1 MTPPEIH
8 VHVHVDGGGAEN
20 LSVHVYL
27 PTDTTELEG
36 LLMATKEELLASI
49 ADVKTALVELQSD
62 VARVIAD
69 LEAALEAQD
78 LTAVAAAVED
88 LKATVTTIDE
98 AVETASPEPTEPE
111 PTP

>member
-1 MTPPEIH
+1 MTTTEVH

-27 PTDTTELEG
+27 PTDTEELEG
-36 LLMATKEELLASI
+36 LLMATKEELLASV
-49 ADVKTALVELQSD
+49 ADVKALVVELQKD
-62 VARVIAD
+62 VTRIITD
-69 LEAALEAQD
+69 LEAALAAQD

-88 LKATVTTIDE
+88 LKSSVTTIDD
-98 AVETASPEPTEPE
+98 AVEAASPEPPTE